1 MWAICIAEYHGV
13 GKPLSPS
20 QYLHTRNGL
29 YYLSSLLSLSLTHS
43 LSLSLSVSNLDTKLR
58 VEERS
63 ANKRITKST
72 YYHCDVRKSLWFNC
86 IDPSVIWKWGQF
98 AHSSGFVSCGNEL
111 SILLPRL
118 MFIKVLLHTEL
129 KLTKQTFV
137 PDENA
142 INLSSD

>member
-1 MWAICIAEYHGV
+1 LWAICIAEYHGV

-29 YYLSSLLSLSLTHS
+29 YYPSSRLSLSHS
-43 LSLSLSVSNLDTKLR
+43 LSLSNLDTELR

-72 YYHCDVRKSLWFNC
+72 YYHCDVRESLWFNC

-118 MFIKVLLHTEL
+118 MFIKAPLHTKL
-129 KLTKQTFV
+129 KLTKQTFL
-137 PDENA
+137 PNENA